1 MKWSGG
7 TNEGNIIPLNAQKF
21 CHKRLLTPPPYTQR
35 SASTCNSLSTAL
47 ATGIVSF
54 ESIECTLTAESAD
67 ICSKDDV
74 DETEGSEDIGGA
86 EDREEISVTHS
97 TEEAVE

>member
-1 MKWSGG
+1 
-7 TNEGNIIPLNAQKF
+7 
-21 CHKRLLTPPPYTQR
+21 
-35 SASTCNSLSTAL
+35 
-47 ATGIVSF
+47 
-54 ESIECTLTAESAD
+54 LTAESAD